1 MAMARKNL
9 IPLILTIAAIC
20 LAETTVGIAQTS
32 DISNDFEDCKT
43 IASDQARLDCF
54 RKLIQRGAPE
64 TTMAEGAPAKDA
76 WPLVRTPNPK
86 GGPDAVAITKTADT
100 ARSDPDLAGLI
111 IRCQQKPGFEIALG
125 TVRPF
130 PPLTKR
136 DVVFTLGTEHSILHA
151 EASPAGTAL
160 ILPIDA
166 TAFTTG
172 PWRGLKELA
181 VTIKDP
187 EVEIRGVIPLDGL
200 APALAKLTAN
210 CPSG

>member
-1 MAMARKNL
+1 MARTNL
-9 IPLILTIAAIC
+9 IPLILTAAVY
-20 LAETTVGIAQTS
+20 LAETTGGITQTS
-32 DISNDFEDCKT
+32 DISNDFGECKT
-43 IASDQARLDCF
+43 IASDQARLDCL
-54 RKLIQRGAPE
+54 RKLIQRGAAE
-64 TTMAEGAPAKDA
+64 TAAVEGAPAKDTWA
-76 WPLVRTPNPK
+76 LIRTPNPK

-130 PPLTKR
+130 PPRTKR
-136 DVVFTLGTEHSILHA
+136 DVVFTIGTEQSILHA

-187 EVEIRGVIPLDGL
+187 EIEIRGVIPLDGL
-200 APALAKLTAN
+200 APALTKLAAN
-210 CPSG
+210 CSSG

>member
-1 MAMARKNL
+1 MAAARTNL
-9 IPLILTIAAIC
+9 IPLILTAA
-20 LAETTVGIAQTS
+20 TFYFAQTAIGFVQPTDMS
-32 DISNDFEDCKT
+32 SDFEECKK
-43 IASDQARLDCF
+43 IASDQGRLDCF
-54 RKLIQRGAPE
+54 RKLIQRGTSE
-64 TTMAEGAPAKDA
+64 TTTAEGTPAKDA
-76 WPLVRTPNPK
+76 WALIRTRNPK

-111 IRCQQKPGFEIALG
+111 IRCQEKPGFEIALG

-130 PPLTKR
+130 PPRTKR
-136 DVVFTLGTEHSILHA
+136 DVVFTFGTEQSILHA